1 MMPHTRVF
9 IISLLTAVL
18 LSGCTG
24 GAMVSPGESNDPGDD
39 MGPAQ
44 EQVRERVQARWDAI
58 IAMDYDKVYT
68 FATPTY
74 RATYGLDH
82 YRNQYAVQIIKE
94 SIELISITIPEDDPD
109 TAFVRLNLTFVAT
122 SVPSG
127 RYEGQAL
134 VHETWVR
141 RDGQWWFVEPR

>member
-1 MMPHTRVF
+1 MWPHTRVF
-9 IISLLTAVL
+9 IISLLAAVL
-18 LSGCTG
+18 LSGCAG

-68 FATPTY
+68 FATPAY

-82 YRNQYAVQIIKE
+82 YRNQYAGQIIKE
-94 SIELISITIPEDDPD
+94 SIELISITIPEDDPG
-109 TAFVRLNLTFVAT
+109 TASVRLNLNFSAT

-127 RYEGQAL
+127 RHQGQAL
-134 VHETWVR
+134 VNETWVR
-141 RDGQWWFVEPR
+141 RDRQWWFVEPR